1 MARLEHILGK
11 KGPFAAQLPG
21 FTPRSQQIELA
32 KTVEASL
39 VEGRPCLAEAGTG
52 VGKTMAYLAPLVQWL
67 AKHDGKAVI
76 STHTL
81 ALQSQLVERDIP
93 NLLAAMPEYDINAA
107 VLKGRSNFVCLQD
120 LQVAASDVWLA
131 NDPLFRQVQRWAN
144 DTDNGDISELDF
156 TFTGWSEICAN
167 QDTCRQRE
175 CRFYDRC
182 FYYKA
187 RKAAEECNLLVV
199 NHALFFADLRLRRAN
214 PGGPTLLPKY
224 DAVVF
229 DEAHHIEEMAT
240 RAFGLEWGSRRIP
253 MLVARAKKLPGVDV
267 TLLSA
272 VEALNQSFLDP
283 FLNSESSEAFL
294 DEMVSSEQDQKVF
307 AERCDELCAA
317 VDSVTKDLTAAADAA
332 NAAPDRERAGGL
344 ARTAVRIS
352 TELRQ
357 VTKHEPNEETNAF
370 RWYNTRRTRTGS
382 ALTTLVKTP
391 LTVDTIM
398 HETLFSET
406 PRSIFV
412 SATLAS
418 GGNFDY
424 LKERLGL
431 TDGESPIEVIEGSP
445 FDYERNCLLYVPRTL
460 GTASGGA
467 NTNDDYT
474 NRIAAEVLSL
484 VEAANGRTFALFT
497 SYRMLKAVHQYLLD
511 KSDFPLFVQGEMPNS
526 RLVEAFVKSGNGVL
540 LGTNSFWEG
549 VDVPGPALS
558 CVIIDKLPF
567 AAPDSPLQRARETAV
582 RAEGGDAFRKLSLPQ
597 AQIRLKQGFGRLLRT
612 STDRGVVAIL
622 DSRLWTKS
630 YGKGM
635 LNDLPSCPRTDQ
647 LSDVIRFFEDP
658 ADSVV
663 RPKNKSHSREPAIL
677 SK

>member
-1 MARLEHILGK
+1 
-11 KGPFAAQLPG
+11 
-21 FTPRSQQIELA
+21 
-32 KTVEASL
+32 
-39 VEGRPCLAEAGTG
+39 
-52 VGKTMAYLAPLVQWL
+52 MAYLAPLVRWL
-67 AKHDGKAVI
+67 AKHDGRAVI

-93 NLLAAMPEYDINAA
+93 NLLAAMPEYEIRAA

-131 NDPLFRQVQRWAN
+131 NDPLFRQVQRWAG

-187 RKAAEECNLLVV
+187 RKEAEECNLLVV
-199 NHALFFADLRLRRAN
+199 NHALFFADLRLRRTN

-253 MLVARAKKLPGVDV
+253 MLVSRAKKLPGVDV
-267 TLLSA
+267 TALSA
-272 VEALNQSFLDP
+272 VEALNQVFLDP
-283 FLNSESSEAFL
+283 FMNSSSTEAFL
-294 DEMVSSEQDQKVF
+294 DEMVTSDQDQKVF
-307 AERCDELCAA
+307 MERCDELCAA
-317 VDSVTKDLTAAADAA
+317 VDSVTKDLTAIADAA

-344 ARTAVRIS
+344 ARTAARIS

-357 VTKHEPNEETNAF
+357 VTRQEPDEDSSAF
-370 RWYNTRRTRTGS
+370 RWYHTRRTRTGQ
-382 ALTTLVKTP
+382 AFTTLVKTP
-391 LTVDTIM
+391 LAVDTVM
-398 HETLFSET
+398 QEALFSET
-406 PRSIFV
+406 PRAIFV

-418 GGNFDY
+418 GGTFDY

-431 TDGESPIEVIEGSP
+431 KGKGETPIEVVEGSP

-460 GTASGGA
+460 GTASGGG
-467 NTNDDYT
+467 NNNDEYT

-497 SYRMLKAVHQYLLD
+497 SYRMLKAVQQYLLD
-511 KSDFPLFVQGEMPNS
+511 KSDYPLFVQGEMPNA
-526 RLVEAFVKSGNGVL
+526 RLVDAFVKSGNGVL

-567 AAPDSPLQRARETAV
+567 AAPDSPLQRARETAI
-582 RAEGGDAFRKLSLPQ
+582 RSEGGDAFRKLSLPQ

-635 LNDLPSCPRTDQ
+635 LADLPSCPCTDQ
-647 LSDVIRFFEDP
+647 LNDVENFFKAP
-658 ADSVV
+658 NSAVNTAKK
-663 RPKNKSHSREPAIL
+663 PSREPAVR
-677 SK
+677 